1 MYNFL
6 WEAVLIFTIYI
17 YDSERK
23 LKHFGLGILVM
34 HKILANFVLNIFK
47 FTFWYICIKIR
58 KEKNLNYSPTF

>member
-23 LKHFGLGILVM
+23 SKHFGLGILVM

-47 FTFWYICIKIR
+47 FTF
-58 KEKNLNYSPTF
+58 